1 MIKLTEAIKI
11 KEYIEAYG
19 GPVYIEK
26 FDEDRYVKVKIIDNP
41 ITVRNLYDHYEFQN
55 SPCKIHTTANLD
67 LVELFKQQM
76 FGNGYL
82 KRLQNI
88 KIVTSDFDK
97 LLEIYREKISHI
109 IEYREHAKEL
119 LYIENL
125 ISNLEGLVAIPILEK
140 HISKNHKNFDKNVL
154 NMIKNYL
161 GDNNYNL
168 YKNKNNEITKV
179 YFSPINE
186 ESVKITSNKLLLF
199 FNKEEID
206 KIRENID
213 QKNENSIYL
222 KVSENSKYSEHL
234 ESIKNKRFI
243 EIKMNL
249 KGTFK
254 YNSDTVDP
262 LFELDKSISEF
273 TENEIEEIRKLG
285 YTFRRE

>member
-1 MIKLTEAIKI
+1 
-11 KEYIEAYG
+11 
-19 GPVYIEK
+19 
-26 FDEDRYVKVKIIDNP
+26 
-41 ITVRNLYDHYEFQN
+41 
-55 SPCKIHTTANLD
+55 
-67 LVELFKQQM
+67 M

-179 YFSPINE
+179 Y
-186 ESVKITSNKLLLF
+186 
-199 FNKEEID
+199 
-206 KIRENID
+206 
-213 QKNENSIYL
+213 
-222 KVSENSKYSEHL
+222 YSQ
-234 ESIKNKRFI
+234 
-243 EIKMNL
+243 
-249 KGTFK
+249 
-254 YNSDTVDP
+254 
-262 LFELDKSISEF
+262 
-273 TENEIEEIRKLG
+273 
-285 YTFRRE
+285 